1 MSRPKL
7 RRFSGVPD
15 YRIRLSERLRVRVG
29 VISSCFLTKSIS
41 IFFWFTLPKKLQ
53 ITLCYYNSFVLI
65 QQPLLAWHKAVIGGR
80 EPVLVVGDRT
90 CFSKRNFDQVSI
102 CYVAPPLP
110 TTTPPPHQTIYTIN
124 PIRSGTMRL
133 DCQSI
138 HKYEIGWL
146 LTTLNAQ
153 SRLFLK
159 NSAVAR
165 RTPGGGLLIWIV
177 YCRQTRF

>member
-1 MSRPKL
+1 MSRPRL

-138 HKYEIGWL
+138 HKYEGFNQSNQPILGWL

-165 RTPGGGLLIWIV
+165 
-177 YCRQTRF
+177 